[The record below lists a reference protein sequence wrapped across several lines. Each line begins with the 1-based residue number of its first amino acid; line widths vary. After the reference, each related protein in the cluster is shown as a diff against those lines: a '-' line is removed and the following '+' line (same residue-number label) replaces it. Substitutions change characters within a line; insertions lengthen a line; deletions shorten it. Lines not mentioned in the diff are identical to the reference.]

1 MKPEPPTSPFE
12 GSVFALW
19 EQALQIAYS
28 TAKAA
33 RLAELRGD
41 RRVKSF
47 DGRGVHV
54 YSQEWGRIFA
64 CEDLMPSLG
73 HFRYEDDVDPLTLRR
88 HAERDAE
95 AEFEAAAREGK
106 GLWHGST

>member
-1 MKPEPPTSPFE
+1 M
-12 GSVFALW
+12 FALW

-33 RLAELRGD
+33 RGAELRGD

-64 CEDLMPSLG
+64 CEDLMPALG
-73 HFRYEDDVDPLTLRR
+73 SFRYEDDVDPVTLRR

-95 AEFEAAAREGK
+95 AEFEALGREGK
-106 GLWHGST
+106 IEWHASK